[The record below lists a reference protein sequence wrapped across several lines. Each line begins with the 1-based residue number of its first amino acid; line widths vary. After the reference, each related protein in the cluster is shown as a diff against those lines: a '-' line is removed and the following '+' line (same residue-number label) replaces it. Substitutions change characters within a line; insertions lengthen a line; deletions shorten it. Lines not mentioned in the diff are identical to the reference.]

1 MKNITKF
8 FRVTSICTG
17 LLLAG
22 CTNLDETVY
31 DKVVAEKTILSA
43 SDLSSIM
50 APSFAQ
56 LRDVYWGWNGLFD
69 VYEESSDLI
78 VTPFRNGI
86 GWGDLYITMHKHTW
100 GTTLEHAEG
109 LWYQCYT
116 GVNYVNKA
124 IYQIENLKG
133 IDKPEIYINELRAL
147 RAIYYYLLYD
157 NFRNVPIDTIF
168 EHPEGFLPTQ
178 NTNQEVYAF
187 IEKELT
193 EAIPSLPAGK
203 AYSRM
208 TQDAATML
216 LAKLYL
222 NAGVYKGSPEWQKAY
237 DTIDKVIKSK
247 NGYSLASSTV
257 SNFIVQNQGSSENIW
272 TIPFD
277 SFKAGGMN
285 FQMRT
290 LHYANQQTYGLGN
303 SPWNGFCTLADFYN
317 SFEAKDLRQA
327 MWIKGQQYAASGAAL
342 KDAKGNPLAF
352 IADFQKDQMT
362 DADPEFQ
369 VAGIRSQKYEI
380 QRNNPNGDQSNDYV
394 VFRLADAIMMR
405 AEAAFRLGKTAEALA
420 DVNKI
425 RVRSGVDALTSI
437 TAADILAERGR
448 EFAWEGWRRNDMI
461 RFGVFST
468 PRKFMKV
475 TDKSRELFPIP
486 QPRID
491 ANPLLKQNPGY

>member
-1 MKNITKF
+1 MKKYIYK
-8 FRVTSICTG
+8 VLSVGVIASLALQSCTD
-17 LLLAG
+17 L
-22 CTNLDETVY
+22 TEPVY
-31 DKVVAEKTILSA
+31 DAIPADQFLKTDAQIAAALGPAYSGLRGITW
-43 SDLSSIM
+43 DWFN
-50 APSFAQ
+50 PSEA
-56 LRDVYWGWNGLFD
+56 
-69 VYEESSDLI
+69 SSDELI
-78 VTPFRNGI
+78 VPTRG
-86 GWGDLYITMHKHTW
+86 GDWYDGGDWLAYSRHTW
-100 GTTLEHAEG
+100 TPQHGPINGMWGFIFGNISQINQLIPVVKTN
-109 LWYQCYT
+109 Q
-116 GVNYVNKA
+116 KA
-124 IYQIENLKG
+124 V
-133 IDKPEIYINELRAL
+133 DELRAV
-147 RAIYYYLLYD
+147 RAFYYFMAVD
-157 NFRNVPIDTIF
+157 AFGNVPIITDNASAGGTKSRS
-168 EHPEGFLPTQ
+168 
-178 NTNQEVYAF
+178 EVYAF
-187 IEKELT
+187 IKTEL
-193 EAIPSLPAGK
+193 ESAIPNLVTGK

-208 TQDAATML
+208 TKDAALML
-216 LAKLYL
+216 LAKLKL
-222 NAGVYKGSPEWQKAY
+222 NAAVYSGTADWQGAY
-237 DTIDKVIKSK
+237 DAANAVINSA

-352 IADFQKDQMT
+352 IADFNKDQMT

-425 RVRSGVDALTSI
+425 RTRSGVDALTSL

-475 TDKSRELFPIP
+475 TDKTRELFPIP

>member
-1 MKNITKF
+1 MKKYIYK
-8 FRVTSICTG
+8 VLSVGVIASLALQSCTD
-17 LLLAG
+17 L
-22 CTNLDETVY
+22 TEPVY
-31 DKVVAEKTILSA
+31 DAIPADQFLKTDAQIAAALGPAYSGLRGITW
-43 SDLSSIM
+43 DWFN
-50 APSFAQ
+50 PSEA
-56 LRDVYWGWNGLFD
+56 
-69 VYEESSDLI
+69 SSDELI
-78 VTPFRNGI
+78 VPTRG
-86 GWGDLYITMHKHTW
+86 GDWYDGGDWLAYSRHTW
-100 GTTLEHAEG
+100 TPQHGPINGMWGFIFGNISQINQLIPVVKTN
-109 LWYQCYT
+109 Q
-116 GVNYVNKA
+116 KA
-124 IYQIENLKG
+124 V
-133 IDKPEIYINELRAL
+133 DELRAV
-147 RAIYYYLLYD
+147 RAFYYFMAID
-157 NFRNVPIDTIF
+157 AFGNVPIITDNASAGGTKSRS
-168 EHPEGFLPTQ
+168 
-178 NTNQEVYAF
+178 EVYAF
-187 IEKELT
+187 IKSEL
-193 EAIPSLPAGK
+193 EAAIPNLVTGK

-208 TQDAATML
+208 TKDAALML
-216 LAKLYL
+216 LAKLKL
-222 NAGVYKGSPEWQKAY
+222 NAAVYSGTADWQGAY
-237 DTIDKVIKSK
+237 DAANAVINSA
-247 NGYSLASSTV
+247 NSYSLASSTV